1 MNKLVIFSGTSST
14 KKEIVDQIS
23 TLLGD
28 NLEISAYATDDD
40 ILYPI
45 SNSLVLVTSPLI
57 LDSVKPLIREN
68 CKIIVARRTLNLSN
82 LDKILYINPNEN
94 VLLVNDTY
102 DTAIE
107 SIELLK
113 NFGFDFINYTPYY
126 PNSHIDTSNF
136 KYAITPGEPHLV
148 PHNIENVIDIG
159 PRIIDITTIVEI
171 LSNLSML
178 NKKSHN
184 ISARYINKIISLSR
198 ELYTKNKNIKELNE
212 LLTRLI
218 NHIDDAII
226 CFDGNLDMKFINNSA
241 RKLMQTEDYDDNLYK
256 IKSFISNQK
265 LIESILYLNGC
276 EYIAIK
282 ELSYEPELS
291 ICILKN
297 ARERINIENKLRKEI
312 KNRGYVAKYSFEN
325 IIHKSPVMKDLIN
338 ISKKLSQSDFSILI
352 TGESGTGKEL
362 FASSIHNYSKRK
374 NAPFLAINF
383 ASLPEEIIESE
394 LFGYEEG
401 AFTGAKKGGK
411 IGLFEIA
418 NGGTIFLDEI
428 GDITPKIQLRLL
440 RVLQEKEILKVG
452 GSMPIP
458 IDVRIIAATN
468 KDLFTLVREGKFR
481 EDLYYRLKK
490 LYIKLPPLRDRRDDI
505 LHLFNY
511 FLDKK
516 SEYPLE
522 VSKEVKDILLSYN
535 WPGNVRELEN
545 TVEYILAII
554 EDDVIKPH
562 HLPED
567 LISTKRHCSLDDVE
581 VFILKTIKD
590 FNANRK
596 IIGRKTLSELSFEC
610 GLNLSEQQIRSKLN
624 ILQQNGYIE
633 TSRGK
638 VGIRLTSKA
647 NSII

>member
-14 KKEIVDQIS
+14 KKEIVDQIK

-40 ILYPI
+40 ILQPI
-45 SNSLVLVTSPLI
+45 SNSLVLVTSHLI
-57 LDSVKPLIREN
+57 LDSVTPLIKEN
-68 CKIIVARRTLNLSN
+68 CKIILARRTLNLSN

-102 DTAIE
+102 ETALE

-126 PNSHIDTSNF
+126 PNSNIDTSKF

-148 PHNIENVIDIG
+148 PHNIKNVIDIG

-178 NKKSHN
+178 NQKSHN

-198 ELYTKNKNIKELNE
+198 ELYTKNKNIKELND

-226 CFDGNLDMKFINNSA
+226 CFDGNLDIKFINNSA
-241 RKLMQTEDYDDNLYK
+241 KKLMQTEDYEDNIEK
-256 IKSFISNQK
+256 IKAFLLNQK
-265 LIESILYLNGC
+265 LSESILYFNGC

-282 ELSYEPELS
+282 ELGYEPDLS

-312 KNRGYVAKYSFEN
+312 KNRGYIAKYSFEN
-325 IIHKSPVMKDLIN
+325 IICKSPVMKELIN

-411 IGLFEIA
+411 TGLFEIA

-468 KDLFTLVREGKFR
+468 KDLFSLVQQGKFR

-505 LHLFNY
+505 LHLFDY

-516 SEYPLE
+516 SEDPLE
-522 VSKEVKDILLSYN
+522 TSKEVKDILLSYN

-554 EDDVIKPH
+554 EDNVIKPH

-567 LISTKRHCSLDDVE
+567 IISIRKPCSLDDIE
-581 VFILKTIKD
+581 VFILKTIKE
-590 FNANRK
+590 FNVNKK

-610 GLNLSEQQIRSKLN
+610 GLNLTEQQIRSKLN
-624 ILQQNGYIE
+624 LLQQNGYIE

-638 VGIRLTSKA
+638 VGIKLTSKA
-647 NSII
+647 ISII